1 MRRLLDHLHRQSIV
15 WLDGAHLPNQ
25 IELTAGAK
33 GFEIAR

>member
-1 MRRLLDHLHRQSIV
+1 LLDHLEHQIVV

-25 IELTAGAK
+25 IELKPGVE